1 MERGEGGP
9 GLIDHCDD
17 EISPLSLLSSS
28 SSSLMQVSYRG
39 HNDLCGGVA
48 NSLQITMLSYR

>member
-9 GLIDHCDD
+9 GLVDHCDD
-17 EISPLSLLSSS
+17 EISSLSLSSS
-28 SSSLMQVSYRG
+28 TQLSYFG
-39 HNDLCGGVA
+39 HNDLCGGAA

>member
-17 EISPLSLLSSS
+17 EISSLSLSSS
-28 SSSLMQVSYRG
+28 LTQLSYLG
-39 HNDLCGGVA
+39 HNDVCGGAA
-48 NSLQITMLSYR
+48 NSLQIRMLSYR